1 MTRVSIC
8 GHSMGGH
15 GAKTFALK
23 HPGTYRSVS
32 VFSPI
37 CAPADCP
44 RGHKAFTAYL
54 GADQAEWQHHDAS
67 ALIRS
72 GGEQVPLLVDQEA
85 ADTFFDDQLIPDAL
99 KAACDA
105 VGFPL
110 TYREHDGFD
119 HSYFLIASFME
130 EHLRFHAK
138 FLHAE

>member
-72 GGEQVPLLVDQEA
+72 GGEQVPLLVDKGA
-85 ADTFFDDQLIPDAL
+85 ADA
-99 KAACDA
+99 
-105 VGFPL
+105 
-110 TYREHDGFD
+110 
-119 HSYFLIASFME
+119 FLMTS
-130 EHLRFHAK
+130 
-138 FLHAE
+138 